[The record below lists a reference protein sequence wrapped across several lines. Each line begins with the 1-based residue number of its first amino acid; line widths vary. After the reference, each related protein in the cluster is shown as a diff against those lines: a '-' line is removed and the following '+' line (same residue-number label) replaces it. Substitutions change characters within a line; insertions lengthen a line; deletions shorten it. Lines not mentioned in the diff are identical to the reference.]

1 MCLDFT
7 FRVILWEDLIYK
19 QKLFW
24 NENLNEL
31 ILRGKHTIF
40 VEISLSKFN
49 VIIRI
54 LTFLKWKLDR
64 EKLGFIKHFM
74 KKKKFLPCHDRIA
87 KETPCGLLRQFF
99 IEYT

>member
-19 QKLFW
+19 QKLFL

-40 VEISLSKFN
+40 VEISLSKS
-49 VIIRI
+49 
-54 LTFLKWKLDR
+54 L
-64 EKLGFIKHFM
+64 M
-74 KKKKFLPCHDRIA
+74 
-87 KETPCGLLRQFF
+87 LLLEF
-99 IEYT
+99 